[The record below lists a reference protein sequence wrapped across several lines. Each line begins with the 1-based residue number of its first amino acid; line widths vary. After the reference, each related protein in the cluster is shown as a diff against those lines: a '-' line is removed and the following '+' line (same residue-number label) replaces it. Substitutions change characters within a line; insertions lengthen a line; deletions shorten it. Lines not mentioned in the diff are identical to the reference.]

1 AICVGMHPGTMKTD
15 LSKDFW
21 GGVREDQ
28 LFEPEDAAKKVVRV
42 VNDLGEEHRGR
53 IWDWAQK
60 EVLP

>member
-1 AICVGMHPGTMKTD
+1 MKTD
-15 LSKDFW
+15 LSKEFW
-21 GGVREDQ
+21 GAVREDQ
-28 LFEPEDAAKKVVRV
+28 LFEPEDAAEKVVRV